1 MWWNHVVGVGL
12 PLLLIPTA
20 ALFVTARWGFAALA
34 GDVPDD
40 VQALLPEF
48 TPAERRRGI
57 VLSTIFLVTLLGS
70 VFVTTWTW
78 IDGVRAEGFLQAY
91 GMAFATFLAF
101 CLIDLVIVDWLVICW
116 WRPSWIVIRGTEQAE
131 EWGDYMFHVRE
142 QLSPGGLAAMFG
154 LPAVIAGAATV
165 ARLVG

>member
-20 ALFVTARWGFAALA
+20 ALFVTARWGSPRSPGTFRTTCRRCCPSSPRRAPTRDRPLDDLPGHAARIRVRHDL
-34 GDVPDD
+34 
-40 VQALLPEF
+40 
-48 TPAERRRGI
+48 
-57 VLSTIFLVTLLGS
+57 
-70 VFVTTWTW
+70 TW

-101 CLIDLVIVDWLVICW
+101 CLIDLFIVDWLVICW

-131 EWGDYMFHVRE
+131 GWGTTCSTSV
-142 QLSPGGLAAMFG
+142 SS
-154 LPAVIAGAATV
+154 
-165 ARLVG
+165 